1 MQKLKLKTLSVR
13 VDNFICGGSLVI
25 RSKENGRITN
35 AQLEAVRRV
44 IVKKTNKK
52 VKVVI
57 SIVPKKTVTKKP
69 IGIRMGK
76 GKGAIVNT
84 VFDVKKGN
92 FLFEIIGSVTTEL
105 KNILKKASLKLPV
118 QTTLTTRVY

>member
-13 VDNFICGGSLVI
+13 VDNFKCGGSLVI
-25 RSKENGRITN
+25 RSKENGRVTN

-52 VKVVI
+52 VKIII
-57 SIVPKKTVTKKP
+57 SIVPQKTVTQKP

-76 GKGAIVNT
+76 GKGAILNT
-84 VFDVKKGN
+84 VYDVKKGN

-105 KNILKKASLKLPV
+105 KYVLKKASLKLPI
-118 QTTLTTRVY
+118 QTTVITRVY